1 MLTDFGYFF
10 IFFVFGYRRKIVL
23 YNLKHSFPDKSNKEI
38 KKLARKYYRHL
49 TDMLAEG
56 VKNLTYKE
64 EQLKKHIF
72 CEDTSIMDRFYKEG
86 KSVLLV
92 SGHYNNW
99 ELMITGQNLIFNH
112 QAVGIGM
119 PLSNGFWDKKF
130 TERRSRFGMRVIHA
144 KNVKEKFEEYK
155 NETTATLVLADQSPG
170 DSLKAYWTQF
180 LHRDTAVQFGA
191 EYFAHRYNYPVV
203 FFWLE
208 KVKRGTYKI
217 NLDLISEEPRND
229 PYGMITEEHTRK
241 LEQVINDNPEYW
253 IWTHKRWKRERPN
266 NLEELMEKQKE
277 KFLKKKEEGF

>member
-1 MLTDFGYFF
+1 M
-10 IFFVFGYRRKIVL
+10 
-23 YNLKHSFPDKSNKEI
+23 YNLKHSFPEKNNKEI
-38 KKLARKYYRHL
+38 RKLARRYYRHL

-64 EQLKKHIF
+64 HQLKERIY
-72 CEDTSIMDRFYKEG
+72 CENPEILEEFYRQKR
-86 KSVLLV
+86 SVLLV

-99 ELMITGQNLIFNH
+99 ELMIAGQNLLFSH

-144 KNVKEKFEEYK
+144 KNVKEKFEEYRF
-155 NETTATLVLADQSPG
+155 EPTATLILADQSPG
-170 DSLKAYWTQF
+170 DSLKAYWTKF
-180 LHRDTAVQFGA
+180 LHRDTAVQFGT
-191 EYFAHRYNYPVV
+191 EYFAHLYQYPVV

-217 NLDLISEEPRND
+217 NLELISEFPQNE
-229 PYGMITEEHTRK
+229 PYGYITESHTKK
-241 LEQVINDNPEYW
+241 LEKIINENPEYW

-266 NLEELMEKQKE
+266 NLEELMRKQKE
-277 KFLKKKEEGF
+277 KFEKLKKSWTAEEGKLPKTYT